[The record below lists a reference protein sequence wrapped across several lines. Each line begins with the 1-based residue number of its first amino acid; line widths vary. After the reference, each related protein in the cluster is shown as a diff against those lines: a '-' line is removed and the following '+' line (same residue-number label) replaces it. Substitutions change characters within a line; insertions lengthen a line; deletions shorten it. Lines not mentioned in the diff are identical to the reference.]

1 VIDER
6 LQAAIDA
13 ITGPYS
19 EYMSDFEDLKE
30 YYQDE
35 HGERGWIRGMVHDFM
50 GLTPADGRAYQSAR
64 RRIERWADGST
75 HPGKKNK
82 DALGDLGKQ
91 LPPTRRGVPPGGINV
106 HVKGTFVVSSKE
118 GARYRDIDVHMDEME
133 ALDFVDSPSY
143 EEVFE
148 TYGVDGDMFAGGM
161 ESDVQVEMF

>member
-1 VIDER
+1 MTDEK

-19 EYMSDFEDLKE
+19 EYMSDLDDIKE

-35 HGERGWIRGMVHDFM
+35 YGQRGWIRSMVHDFM
-50 GLTPADGRAYQSAR
+50 GLTPANGRAYQSAR

-75 HPGKKNK
+75 RPGKKNK
-82 DALGDLGKQ
+82 DALRDLGEQ

-118 GARYRDIDVHMDEME
+118 GARYRDFDVRLDEME
-133 ALDFVDSPSY
+133 ALDFVENPSY
-143 EEVFE
+143 EEIFE

-161 ESDVQVEMF
+161 ERDVLIKMY

>member
-1 VIDER
+1 MIDER

-19 EYMSDFEDLKE
+19 EYMSDLEDIKE

-35 HGERGWIRGMVHDFM
+35 YGERGWIRNMVKDFM
-50 GLTPADGRAYQSAR
+50 GLISADGRAYQSAR

-75 HPGKKNK
+75 RPSKKNK

-91 LPPTRRGVPPGGINV
+91 LPPTQRGVPPGGINV

-118 GARYRDIDVHMDEME
+118 GARYRDFDVCMDEME
-133 ALDFVDSPSY
+133 ALDFVENPSY

-161 ESDVQVEMF
+161 ENDVLIEMY